1 MKQIGKADTPLSEP
15 TWTKRNGRAL
25 GMATVLVIA
34 LGGAVAAAPTASA
47 SIFDPGVCSRAQ
59 KTPTYFL
66 AATDTQVPFKN
77 VPVFKNGRGG
87 KMIMSRSYSG
97 TAQAQVTAGAEVE
110 VGAVLAKAK
119 ATISASLTKSNTTQ
133 TTNTFERNIRPRW
146 YGNAQ
151 YVSWGKQVRYVK
163 YDRPTSCPQK
173 RALAS
178 GTINFPALKEGWNYW
193 ETKT

>member
-1 MKQIGKADTPLSEP
+1 MPSAVFARTRKDA
-15 TWTKRNGRAL
+15 
-25 GMATVLVIA
+25 IA
-34 LGGAVAAAPTASA
+34 LPSGQVSGEKVQL
-47 SIFDPGVCSRAQ
+47 CSKAQ
-59 KTPTYFL
+59 KTPTYSL
-66 AATDTQVPFKN
+66 AATDVQVPFKN

-133 TTNTFERNIRPRW
+133 TTNTFERNIRSGW
-146 YGNAQ
+146 YGNAR

-163 YDRPTSCPQK
+163 YDRPTTCPQK